1 MRELAGVLGVVLVLA
16 MLAEFFVTFL
26 LPRRVRREPRIAR
39 GLNRFLWRRWR
50 RVAMSL
56 KPGAADTILG
66 FFGPV
71 ALLLPLVTWA
81 VGIFLGYA
89 LLEWAVAGGAFS
101 DRILFSSGLFLSA
114 GSTEG
119 SYGLRVV
126 ELLEAATGV
135 GVLFIVIGYLPAVY
149 SSFSRRETA
158 VSQLAA
164 RAGAPPCAGVALKQV
179 IGRQQWRELEQD
191 LQKWEEWAAELMET
205 HLSYPQLA
213 FYRSQ
218 HVNQNWLAALTAMV
232 DVAAFIKATA
242 PEGKVRAAD
251 LTYAIGRHALA
262 DLATQFRVKASP
274 AGRLSDADFDR
285 LYTIVEAATGD
296 AVDHDAARAELA
308 ELRSH
313 YEPNAEALARFLAL
327 ELPDWVPVDLEAEL
341 MRKPGVGVGG
351 DGRDLV
357 G

>member
-26 LPRRVRREPRIAR
+26 RPRRVRREPRIAR

-119 SYGLRVV
+119 SYG
-126 ELLEAATGV
+126 
-135 GVLFIVIGYLPAVY
+135 
-149 SSFSRRETA
+149 
-158 VSQLAA
+158 
-164 RAGAPPCAGVALKQV
+164 
-179 IGRQQWRELEQD
+179 
-191 LQKWEEWAAELMET
+191 
-205 HLSYPQLA
+205 
-213 FYRSQ
+213 
-218 HVNQNWLAALTAMV
+218 
-232 DVAAFIKATA
+232 
-242 PEGKVRAAD
+242 
-251 LTYAIGRHALA
+251 
-262 DLATQFRVKASP
+262 
-274 AGRLSDADFDR
+274 
-285 LYTIVEAATGD
+285 
-296 AVDHDAARAELA
+296 
-308 ELRSH
+308 
-313 YEPNAEALARFLAL
+313 
-327 ELPDWVPVDLEAEL
+327 
-341 MRKPGVGVGG
+341 
-351 DGRDLV
+351 
-357 G
+357 